1 MSADPT
7 EAFLVSLGQSQLLD
21 AAQLAD
27 VRAWVEEFRPDPQTL
42 AKELTR
48 RGLLTQF
55 QVKEIYKGRAKELT
69 IGSYQLTDLLGEGGM
84 GRVFKAKHMRLGRD
98 VALKVIRKEKLA
110 NPVAVSRFRQEIHAA
125 AQLSHPNVVMAFDA
139 EEVEGGGLCLSMEYV
154 EGTDLTKL
162 VRANGPMPIPMA
174 CDAIRQAAVG
184 LQHAFERGLVHRDVK
199 PSNLLLTPRGQVKV
213 LDLGLAL
220 LQDPVYAGGEQANRV
235 TQDGFVLGTPDF
247 LAPEQAQ
254 NPTGVDIR
262 ADVYALGATLF
273 YLVTGRVPY
282 EGANPTEKLLKH
294 VTEPPPSLLKYLPDA
309 APQLAAL
316 IVWIMAKR
324 PDDRPQTPM
333 QVAMAL
339 LPFCPPQSG
348 SYPMPTA
355 PASNPR
361 RPAEVPAPAARGV
374 LPMQPAAMN
383 TVPGQPPAM
392 RAAMPQAVP
401 VLPPPPYGLPQ
412 PIPGHYPY
420 PAASAAPF
428 PMPQPAG
435 PNPFTEMGDV
445 VEDEEDERP
454 RGKKKGRTRDE
465 EDEPKRPK
473 GDGIRVRKPKTR
485 SNLPLFI
492 FGGVAALVLLIIL
505 GSVVIYGVTRQVNA
519 AKELEPKFDNAYGMT
534 MVKIAPG
541 EFTMGS
547 PDSEDGREDNE
558 GPTGKVILTQPFY
571 MSTTEVTQGQYLEM
585 MGSTPSLNVKRVRQS
600 LGNRMPVD
608 NVTYDQA
615 LEVCRRLTGKESGRR
630 PGWGYRL
637 ATEAEWEY
645 CARAGTSTPFAFGG
659 VIQMYKHGIFLEM
672 KDDPYWEP
680 NPEGKTRE
688 TKNAYPVA
696 GKAGEDKDYE
706 DIRRQPNAFG
716 LFDMHGNLWE
726 WCSDY
731 YSENLPGAE
740 RTDPTGP
747 DSANSGVRVIRGG
760 AWNEGAKLA
769 RSASRAY
776 HDPKSSNNAIGFRVV
791 FAELKK

>member
-7 EAFLVSLGQSQLLD
+7 EAFLVSLGQARLLD
-21 AAQLAD
+21 ADQLAD
-27 VRAWVEEFRPDPQTL
+27 VRAWADEFRPDPQTL

-69 IGSYQLTDLLGEGGM
+69 IGSYQLTALLGEGGM

-98 VALKVIRKEKLA
+98 VALKVIRKEKLS

-139 EEVEGGGLCLSMEYV
+139 EEAEGGGLCLSMEYV

-174 CDAIRQAAVG
+174 CDAIRQAAIG

-220 LQDPVYAGGEQANRV
+220 LQEPTYAGGEVANRV

-262 ADVYALGATLF
+262 ADVYALGATLY

-294 VTEPPPSLLKYLPDA
+294 VTEPPPSLRKYLPDA
-309 APQLAAL
+309 PPQLDAL
-316 IVWIMAKR
+316 IGWIMAKR

-348 SYPMPTA
+348 SYPMP

-361 RPAEVPAPAARGV
+361 RPAELSAPAANPV
-374 LPMQPAAMN
+374 LPMQPTALH

-392 RAAMPQAVP
+392 RAAMPQAM
-401 VLPPPPYGLPQ
+401 PQ
-412 PIPGHYPY
+412 SMPQAQPMPAHYAY
-420 PAASAAPF
+420 PAAVAAPYL
-428 PMPQPAG
+428 PPQPTG
-435 PNPFTEMGDV
+435 PNPFGGM
-445 VEDEEDERP
+445 DEEVD
-454 RGKKKGRTRDE
+454 
-465 EDEPKRPK
+465 EDEPPRRRKGRSRDEDESPK
-473 GDGIRVRKPKTR
+473 PAKADGIRVRQPKKR

-492 FGGVAALVLLIIL
+492 FGGVAVVVLLIAV
-505 GSVVIYGVTRQVNA
+505 GSIVVYYGTREVNA
-519 AKELEPKFDNAYGMT
+519 AKPLEAKFENPYGLT
-534 MVKIAPG
+534 MVKIEPG

-547 PDSEDGREDNE
+547 PDSEDRRDDSE
-558 GPTGKVILTQPFY
+558 GPTGKVTLTKPFY
-571 MSTTEVTQGQYLEM
+571 MSTTEVTQGQYLEL
-585 MGSTPSLNVKRVRQS
+585 MGSTPSLNVKSGRQS

-608 NVTYDQA
+608 NVSYNQA
-615 LEVCRRLTGKESGRR
+615 LEYCRRLTGKESSRR

-637 ATEAEWEY
+637 PTEAEWEY
-645 CARAGTSTPFAFGG
+645 CARAGTSTPFAFGK
-659 VIQMYKHGIFLEM
+659 VIQMYKHGIFDDEVA
-672 KDDPYWEP
+672 DDPYCEP
-680 NPEGKTRE
+680 NPEGRTRI
-688 TKNAYPVA
+688 TKIPYPVS
-696 GKAGEDKDYE
+696 GKPGDPVDKDFD

-716 LFDMHGNLWE
+716 LFDMHGNLRE
-726 WCSDY
+726 WCGDY
-731 YSENLPGAE
+731 YAENHPGGD

-747 DSANSGVRVIRGG
+747 ESANSGVRVIRGG
-760 AWNEGAKLA
+760 SWKDAATKC
-769 RSASRAY
+769 RSASRDFRA
-776 HDPKSSNNAIGFRVV
+776 PKESDNTIGFRVV

>member
-1 MSADPT
+1 MSADST
-7 EAFLVSLGQSQLLD
+7 EAFLVSLGQAQLLD
-21 AAQLAD
+21 GTQLAD
-27 VRAWVEEFRPDPQTL
+27 VRSWVEEFRPDPQTL

-48 RGLLTQF
+48 RGLLTPF

-139 EEVEGGGLCLSMEYV
+139 EEAEGGGLCLSMEYV

-174 CDAIRQAAVG
+174 CDAIRQAAIG

-220 LQDPVYAGGEQANRV
+220 LQEPSYAGGEVANRV

-262 ADVYALGATLF
+262 ADVYALGATLY
-273 YLVTGRVPY
+273 YLVTARVPY

-294 VTEPPPSLLKYLPDA
+294 VTEPPPSLRKYLPDA
-309 APQLAAL
+309 PPQLDAL
-316 IVWIMAKR
+316 IGWIMAKR

-348 SYPMPTA
+348 NVPMQPAA
-355 PASNPR
+355 PASNPL
-361 RPAEVPAPAARGV
+361 RPAGFPPPARAV
-374 LPMQPAAMN
+374 LPMQPAALN

-401 VLPPPPYGLPQ
+401 QQAAMPNAAPA
-412 PIPGHYPY
+412 HHPY
-420 PAASAAPF
+420 PAAVAAPF

-435 PNPFTEMGDV
+435 ANPFTDMGDA
-445 VEDEEDERP
+445 VEDDEDDRP
-454 RGKKKGRTRDE
+454 RAKKKGRTRDDDE
-465 EDEPKRPK
+465 EPKRAK
-473 GDGIRVRKPKTR
+473 GDGIRVRQPKKR
-485 SNLPLFI
+485 SNIPLVI
-492 FGGVAALVLLIIL
+492 FGGVALLVLLIGV
-505 GSVVIYGVTRQVNA
+505 GSMIIWFGTRQVNA
-519 AKELEPKFDNAYGMT
+519 AKPLEAKFDNAYGMT
-534 MVKIAPG
+534 MVKIEPG

-547 PDSEDGREDNE
+547 PDSEEGREDNE

-571 MSTTEVTQGQYLEM
+571 MSTTEVTQGQYLEIV
-585 MGSTPSLNVKRVRQS
+585 GSTPSLNVKRVRQS
-600 LGNRMPVD
+600 LSNRMPVD

-615 LEVCRRLTGKESGRR
+615 LEYCRRLTGKESGRR

-637 ATEAEWEY
+637 PTEAEWEY
-645 CARAGTSTPFAFGG
+645 CARAGTTTPFAFGK
-659 VIQMYKHGIFLEM
+659 VIQMYKHGIFLEL
-672 KDDPYWEP
+672 KEDPNWEP
-680 NPEGKTRE
+680 NPEGRTRE

-726 WCSDY
+726 WCGDY
-731 YSENLPGAE
+731 YSETLPGGE
-740 RTDPTGP
+740 RTDPAGP
-747 DSANSGVRVIRGG
+747 ESASSGVRVIRGG
-760 AWNEGAKLA
+760 AWNLGASRC
-769 RSASRAY
+769 RSASRDFHA
-776 HDPKSSNNAIGFRVV
+776 PNASDNSIGFRVV
-791 FAELKK
+791 YAELKK